1 MKFDEYGNY
10 INAVFGR
17 NLLNNNLN
25 YFVGGNNTKRPMLM
39 WRSRIVFKLKRF
51 RREWKK
57 LGCKRKFFFL
67 WKKHFQ
73 IPNDKCTFY
82 LPSPSNNKNEQSDVS
97 VKRASYTITQT
108 SLHQMN
114 HLHFASTWWDLDF
127 DIYISLIYFPTAHNQ
142 RDQPKCKII
151 NQPDWHK
158 LWQE

>member
-1 MKFDEYGNY
+1 M
-10 INAVFGR
+10 
-17 NLLNNNLN
+17 N
-25 YFVGGNNTKRPMLM
+25 YFVGGNNIKRPMLM

-57 LGCKRKFFFL
+57 LGCKRKFFPFMENIFSNPNWQMFICL
-67 WKKHFQ
+67 QHQ
-73 IPNDKCTFY
+73 ITRT
-82 LPSPSNNKNEQSDVS
+82 NNQMSQWS
-97 VKRASYTITQT
+97 VQVILSHKRVYIKWIICI
-108 SLHQMN
+108 LHQ
-114 HLHFASTWWDLDF
+114 HDELYWDLDF

>member
-1 MKFDEYGNY
+1 M
-10 INAVFGR
+10 
-17 NLLNNNLN
+17 N

-51 RREWKK
+51 QRQWKK
-57 LGCKRKFFFL
+57 LGCKKSFFL
-67 WKKHFQ
+67 LWKIYFQ
-73 IPNDKCTFY
+73 IPIDKCLSY
-82 LPSPSNNKNEQSDVS
+82 LPSASNNKNEQSDVS